1 MGEDRFNALLLL
13 YVNKDI
19 EIDIS
24 KVKFNKNIQ
33 NKKNESFLE
42 QMLANWKTY
51 SYIYTIVSR

>member
-1 MGEDRFNALLLL
+1 MGEDRFKALILL
-13 YVNKDI
+13 YVYKDI
-19 EIDIS
+19 EIDI
-24 KVKFNKNIQ
+24 KFNKNIQ